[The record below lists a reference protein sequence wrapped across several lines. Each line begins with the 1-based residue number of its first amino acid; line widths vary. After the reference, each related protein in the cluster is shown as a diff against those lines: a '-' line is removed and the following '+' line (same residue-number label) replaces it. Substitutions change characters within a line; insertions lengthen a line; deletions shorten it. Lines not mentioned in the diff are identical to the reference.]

1 MPSKLLLFLD
11 NDYTS
16 LHPELQEEVYREFYR
31 LFYGGIIYIVKEH
44 AATEDVIQESFLKV
58 IQHVP
63 KFDSVG
69 RLMGWIRVVVRNS
82 SINYLR
88 KNKKTRNEVDVESVF
103 INDNVKFATR
113 SENIEKEV
121 ELKLMTEDISKYLD
135 DLKPEYRALI
145 ELRWKFD
152 MSYNEIA
159 DQLDT
164 TEQKVKY
171 KLYRAREAIKK
182 RLQKEWS

>member
-11 NDYTS
+11 NNYTS
-16 LHPELQEEVYREFYR
+16 LHPELQEEVYNEFYR
-31 LFYGGIIYIVKEH
+31 LFYGGIFYIVKEH

-58 IQHVP
+58 IQHMP
-63 KFDSVG
+63 EFDSEG

-82 SINYLR
+82 TINYLR
-88 KNKKTRNEVDVESVF
+88 KNKKTRNEMDVDSVF
-103 INDNVKFATR
+103 INNSTEFATR
-113 SENIEKEV
+113 IENIEKEIEV
-121 ELKLMTEDISKYLD
+121 KMMTEEIEVYLK

-159 DQLDT
+159 EQLDI

-171 KLYRAREAIKK
+171 QLYRAREAIKK
-182 RLQKEWS
+182 RLRKEWG